1 MFWNSWQYERNGIAH
16 CLTFFGNNFH
26 HVENTLR
33 ATADNLPSDHPAFDA
48 TIGACV
54 GGGFIATIYLPTET
68 INSIK
73 ESTQ

>member
-1 MFWNSWQYERNGIAH
+1 MFWNNWNYERNGIAH

-33 ATADNLPSDHPAFDA
+33 ATADNLPDTHPPFEA
-48 TIGACV
+48 TLWVAD
-54 GGGFIATIYLPTET
+54 GGGYIATIFLPIET

-73 ESTQ
+73 ETTL